1 MTHSKH
7 HLGGNQRER
16 PVCAVSFCGAFFG
29 LAAFEL
35 NHVHIPGLV
44 GARCS
49 QLQDITSRV
58 GVEQSSTAHRH
69 VTFVPAVEK
78 QLAMFFQEGER
89 RACQV
94 VNVRL
99 EHRVGMG
106 CGEAARGEGGE
117 GLSLPMKQQVR

>member
-16 PVCAVSFCGAFFG
+16 PVCAVSFFGAFFG

-35 NHVHIPGLV
+35 NHVRIPGPV

-49 QLQDITSRV
+49 QLQDVTSRV
-58 GVEQSSTAHRH
+58 GVEKSSTAHRH
-69 VTFVPAVEK
+69 VTFMPPVEK
-78 QLAMFFQEGER
+78 QFAMFLHEGER
-89 RACQV
+89 RACQ
-94 VNVRL
+94 RL
-99 EHRVGMG
+99 DQRVGMG
-106 CGEAARGEGGE
+106 CGEAAKDEGVV